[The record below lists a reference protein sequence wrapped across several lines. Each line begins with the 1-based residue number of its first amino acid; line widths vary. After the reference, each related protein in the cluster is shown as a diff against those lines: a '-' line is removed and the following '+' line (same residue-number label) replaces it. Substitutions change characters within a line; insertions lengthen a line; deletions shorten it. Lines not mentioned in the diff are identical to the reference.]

1 MGSLSRT
8 KGQSGERELAALL
21 SELTGRRIARRVRQH
36 AGDSDLVGLP
46 DWCIESKRARSA
58 PLSLVAREWWPQA
71 VTQAN
76 AQGTIPLL
84 CFRADRQPWRA
95 VWPVWPVWAIL
106 PELRT
111 PCTSFDDAVMGDL
124 LTWWRLCRRLS
135 LLSA

>member
-1 MGSLSRT
+1 MSGLRSRT

-21 SELTGRRIARRVRQH
+21 SELTGRRVTRRVRQH

-46 DWCIESKRARSA
+46 GWCVESKRARSA
-58 PLSLVAREWWPQA
+58 PLTLIAREWWPQA
-71 VTQAN
+71 VAQAN

-95 VWPVWPVWAIL
+95 VWPAWVHL

-111 PCTSFDDAVMGDL
+111 PCTSFDDALVGDL
-124 LTWWRLCRRLS
+124 LTWWRLCKRVAVP
-135 LLSA
+135 SA